1 MCDLI
6 VIVMPLRDPTLKSE
20 QLYHVYN
27 RGFLRMDLFNTLR
40 DCKKF
45 ENKTAYYSKKYSVEI
60 IHYTLMGNH
69 FHFLAK
75 QNKEGGLSKFM
86 QKLLQSF
93 AMYFNIK
100 YQRRGPVFDSR
111 FKAKPVTELE
121 YLRTIESY
129 IANNPV
135 KARIKVCENIAS
147 IGFPPELK

>member
-1 MCDLI
+1 MI
-6 VIVMPLRDPTLKSE
+6 IAMPFRHPPLKSE

-27 RGFLRMDLFNTLR
+27 RGFLRMELFKTLR

-45 ENKTAYYSKKYSVEI
+45 ENKTAYYSKKYGVEVV
-60 IHYTLMGNH
+60 HYTLMGNH

-75 QNKEGGLSKFM
+75 QIEHEALSKFM

-111 FKAKPVTELE
+111 FKAKAVTELE
-121 YLRTIESY
+121 YLRIIEAY

-135 KARIKVCENIAS
+135 KARIKVCENMSS
-147 IGFPPELK
+147 IGYPPELK